1 MFGVV
6 VSPPQ
11 TNLAKDSIRGFL
23 FAGMFMGGQKWK
35 VWLLTCDINLDSH
48 QAGHH

>member
-6 VSPPQ
+6 VSPPH

-23 FAGMFMGGQKWK
+23 FAGTFLGGSKMEG
-35 VWLLTCDINLDSH
+35 LASDL
-48 QAGHH
+48 